1 MMPFKCLHWNV
12 DDAFVKIK
20 IFITTGVLKGCDS
33 YLFIKL
39 CKRFSQ
45 RKTDVSLNSVHDWLV
60 GCF

>member
-1 MMPFKCLHWNV
+1 MRHCKQGRHQASFKSEMERAPFKCLHWNV

-39 CKRFSQ
+39 C
-45 RKTDVSLNSVHDWLV
+45 
-60 GCF
+60 